1 MDNEVELVVRTDQ
14 RAAVVG
20 LHVYTGKTV
29 EHGPLRETLCCV
41 VADLTA
47 LLQNVCAFW
56 GQCQCIRAVALLF
69 SEYSAVTGRPMC
81 CV

>member
-29 EHGPLRETLCCV
+29 EHGPLLETLCCV
-41 VADLTA
+41 VAELTA

-56 GQCQCIRAVALLF
+56 G
-69 SEYSAVTGRPMC
+69 
-81 CV
+81 